1 MACAF
6 NVKFFGGVRLELVLG
21 IDVGRH
27 ALGSARTDYV
37 ERLSKIFRLGEVVS
51 ESICSTRDT
60 RQLLRLTAFDCP
72 LWLAT
77 YQGYGTIRSRLYTCE
92 RDGYGVI
99 KRALPSTVIRCED
112 DDRST
117 SYHFAHGLVPSR
129 SALVIETYTIINEAW
144 HVTVR

>member
-77 YQGYGTIRSRLYTCE
+77 HQGYGTISSRLYTANAT
-92 RDGYGVI
+92 DMG
-99 KRALPSTVIRCED
+99 
-112 DDRST
+112 
-117 SYHFAHGLVPSR
+117 
-129 SALVIETYTIINEAW
+129 
-144 HVTVR
+144 